1 MAKTGSLAPRLR
13 TTANLITIALFF
25 LLRVGEYTPNT
36 SGKKKRTVPL
46 RKKDVKLWRNRRLI
60 PRDAPDHILAEADAV
75 TICLEKSKNGSKKHT
90 LHHTESE
97 DPGLC
102 PVKAMAY
109 LMGTMRGMPE
119 HTPLGTFRDS
129 QGGLSQV
136 SAADIRAAVR
146 IGAEMDGLEAK
157 GFDLGRIGSH
167 SLRAGGATI
176 LKAAGHDDLTIM
188 LMGRWSSNTYMTY
201 IRTQIAEVTAGLAR
215 DMARR
220 LTFHNVG

>member
-1 MAKTGSLAPRLR
+1 M
-13 TTANLITIALFF
+13 
-25 LLRVGEYTPNT
+25 
-36 SGKKKRTVPL
+36 
-46 RKKDVKLWRNRRLI
+46 
-60 PRDAPDHILAEADAV
+60 
-75 TICLEKSKNGSKKHT
+75 
-90 LHHTESE
+90 
-97 DPGLC
+97 
-102 PVKAMAY
+102 
-109 LMGTMRGMPE
+109 
-119 HTPLGTFRDS
+119 
-129 QGGLSQV
+129 